1 MLLKEQSVNKNINI
15 GLAEKAL
22 MFYTGEAQEIN
33 DLIINDFY
41 KLVEIEF
48 IKLIEK
54 YPSVKRYFNEL
65 SEKEQKNFI
74 KAPEVLSMLFVS
86 DESLS
91 NIDVNYFLLRLIEA
105 ENAKKSGA
113 FDVEK
118 FGESLWSADGS
129 FMISYDNST
138 ESFTT
143 FEHPTLSN
151 TSIPQDYFSH
161 FNLIN
166 SRDKDHYSSE
176 GLKPLLY
183 SFEEVDVLAERLSN
197 IYDGFTECFKNFIC
211 TYTNVLMLKKTRNE
225 KLFTSGTDSRHIN
238 RVIITNAHSVSDE
251 VVADAMIH
259 EAIHGTLTI
268 IDVFNE
274 WQPSRKISKEFGKKI
289 YSPWTGNFLTIRN
302 LVQAIYVWYGL
313 YNFWK
318 TKPVNLSKE
327 YAEDRLVFI
336 EKGFKNLDIT
346 PYRDIISSTT
356 FEELLSIKN
365 KFI

>member
-1 MLLKEQSVNKNINI
+1 MLLKEQNIDI
-15 GLAEKAL
+15 RLAEKAL
-22 MFYTGEAQEIN
+22 MFYTDEAQELN
-33 DLIINDFY
+33 GLIKNNFY
-41 KLVEIEF
+41 KLVEVEF
-48 IKLIEK
+48 IKLIDR
-54 YPSVKRYFNEL
+54 YPDVKRYFNNL
-65 SEKEQKNFI
+65 SNLEQKSLI

-86 DESLS
+86 DETLS
-91 NIDVNYFLLRLIEA
+91 NININYFLLRLIEA
-105 ENAKKSGA
+105 ESAKKTGA

-129 FMISYDNST
+129 FMISYDSDT
-138 ESFTT
+138 GSFST

-151 TSIPQDYFSH
+151 TAIPQDFFSH

-166 SRDKDHYSSE
+166 SKDKDHYSSE
-176 GLKPLLY
+176 GLEPILY
-183 SFEEVDVLAERLSN
+183 SFEEADLVADKMNRVFDKL
-197 IYDGFTECFKNFIC
+197 DECFKNFIY

-238 RVIITNAHSVSDE
+238 RVIITNAHTVEDE
-251 VVADAMIH
+251 VIADAMVH

-268 IDVFNE
+268 IDIFNE
-274 WQPSRKISKEFGKKI
+274 WQPSRKVSKAFGRKI
-289 YSPWTGNFLTIRN
+289 YSPWTNNLLTIRN

-318 TKPVNLSKE
+318 TKPINLSKK

-336 EKGFKNLDIT
+336 ENGFKKLDIN
-346 PYRDIISSTT
+346 PYEDIINSLT
-356 FEELLSIKN
+356 FRELTLIKN